1 MTTMNYLRVC
11 QRLYMLAEYNGRL
24 ISLENKLRKLK
35 EETNGT
41 KPNKAREQIPTQG
54 KLFENES
61 KNNLARHDDG
71 HAHVLL
77 MVVIIMKKQMEK

>member
-1 MTTMNYLRVC
+1 MTTMKELSESVSSLC
-11 QRLYMLAEYNGRL
+11 DMLAEYNGRL

-54 KLFENES
+54 KLS
-61 KNNLARHDDG
+61 K
-71 HAHVLL
+71 
-77 MVVIIMKKQMEK
+77 MQK

>member
-1 MTTMNYLRVC
+1 MTTMKELSESVSSLC
-11 QRLYMLAEYNGRL
+11 DMLAEYNGRL

-54 KLFENES
+54 KLSEMQEQ
-61 KNNLARHDDG
+61 K
-71 HAHVLL
+71 
-77 MVVIIMKKQMEK
+77 

>member
-1 MTTMNYLRVC
+1 MTTMKELSESVSSLC
-11 QRLYMLAEYNGRL
+11 DMFAEYNGRL

-54 KLFENES
+54 KLSEMQ
-61 KNNLARHDDG
+61 K
-71 HAHVLL
+71 
-77 MVVIIMKKQMEK
+77 

>member
-1 MTTMNYLRVC
+1 MTTMKELSESVSSLC
-11 QRLYMLAEYNGRL
+11 DMLAEYNGRL

-54 KLFENES
+54 KLSEMQ
-61 KNNLARHDDG
+61 K
-71 HAHVLL
+71 
-77 MVVIIMKKQMEK
+77 

>member
-1 MTTMNYLRVC
+1 MTTMKELSESVSSLC
-11 QRLYMLAEYNGRL
+11 DMLAEYNGRL

-54 KLFENES
+54 KLS
-61 KNNLARHDDG
+61 
-71 HAHVLL
+71 
-77 MVVIIMKKQMEK
+77 

>member
-1 MTTMNYLRVC
+1 MTTMKELSESVSSLC
-11 QRLYMLAEYNGRL
+11 DMLAEYNGRL

-54 KLFENES
+54 KLSE
-61 KNNLARHDDG
+61 
-71 HAHVLL
+71 
-77 MVVIIMKKQMEK
+77 MQKQK

>member
-1 MTTMNYLRVC
+1 MTQMKDLSESVSSLC
-11 QRLYMLAEYNGRL
+11 DMLAEYNGRL

-54 KLFENES
+54 KLSEMQ
-61 KNNLARHDDG
+61 K
-71 HAHVLL
+71 
-77 MVVIIMKKQMEK
+77 